1 MSLAAILILP
11 GGVTIRLFFFLLVF
25 ANLFFFAWAQG
36 YFGATDDSR
45 EPQRL
50 AQQFQADK
58 LRIVRD
64 VKAPPAKKEEPVCR
78 LINGLTVAGAEALK
92 TAVEAFGGAAKV
104 LPQQEP
110 PLHLVLIGDLAN
122 KAAADRKSAELTR
135 FGAQDHRIVALENG
149 RFEIVFGSFPAEA
162 AARELLQGL
171 NKRGIKSARI
181 DAREQPPLKARLETR
196 APASTLQQHLPKLV
210 APHADATIGEC
221 AA

>member
-1 MSLAAILILP
+1 MSRAAILILP
-11 GGVTIRLFFFLLVF
+11 RGVTIRLFFFLLVF
-25 ANLFFFAWAQG
+25 ANLIFFAWAQG
-36 YFGATDDSR
+36 YFGATDDNH

-50 AQQFQADK
+50 AQQYQAEK
-58 LRIVRD
+58 LHIVRD
-64 VKAPPAKKEEPVCR
+64 VKTPPAKKEEPVCR
-78 LINGLTVAGAEALK
+78 LVNGLTVAEAEALK
-92 TAVEAFGGAAKV
+92 TAVMAFGGEAKV
-104 LPQQEP
+104 LPVDEP
-110 PLHLVLIGDLAN
+110 ALQLVLIADLAN
-122 KAAADRKSAELTR
+122 KAAADKKSAELTR
-135 FGAQDHRIVALENG
+135 FGVQDQRIVALENG

-196 APASTLQQHLPKLV
+196 APASTLQKHLPKLV

>member
-1 MSLAAILILP
+1 MI
-11 GGVTIRLFFFLLVF
+11 IRLFFFLLVL
-25 ANLFFFAWAQG
+25 ANVIFFAWAQG

-50 AQQFQADK
+50 AQQLQAEK
-58 LRIVRD
+58 LHILRD
-64 VKAPPAKKEEPVCR
+64 VKAPPAKTEEPVCR
-78 LINGLTVAGAEALK
+78 LINGLNVAEAEALK

-110 PLHLVLIGDLAN
+110 ALHLVLIGELAN

-135 FGAQDHRIVALENG
+135 FGVQDHRIVALENG
-149 RFEIVFGSFPAEA
+149 RFEIVFGSFPIET

-171 NKRGIKSARI
+171 TKRGIKSARL
-181 DAREQPPLKARLETR
+181 DARQQPPLKARLETR
-196 APASTLQQHLPKLV
+196 APASTLLLHLPKLV
-210 APHADATIGEC
+210 APHADATLGEC